1 MRWLARRIVLTIAYM
16 KYVIEQAAEHVPDL
30 PPSREDLTTDKA
42 ASQANQGGRVCQV
55 HRLLRH
61 MRSRELLLQCE
72 SQVISF
78 ELYHRIDSSN
88 DLLRQVLKRLP
99 VLSNFHLCS
108 LHGHL
113 QPNIRTNT
121 LASFTTHPSLPTSPA
136 VLLCTDVAARGLDL
150 PDVDVVLQY
159 DPPSDPK
166 SFSHRAG
173 RTARMGR
180 RGKAVVL
187 LAKGCEEEYIGE
199 PASNFQICNLGSM
212 LTPNLIDRVF
222 EASKNTSHEAS
233 IPHGFRR
240 SYRGKQRN
248 KDISRYG
255 GCESFR
261 FDGADAR
268 YCYQGQSIERQGQL
282 RSRSK
287 RNAVYLKHD
296 QFFQAAKAFVSTIR
310 AYSKHEAS
318 YIFRLKALD
327 MFGMGISYGLL
338 RLPKMPE
345 VKEWRERVK
354 KQKETQEA
362 DTEVQATGGVDWTD
376 REVDVSLHPGLVRF
390 AFTIRNDML
399 TMDTVS
405 VGQLRIPR

>member
-16 KYVIEQAAEHVPDL
+16 EYVIEQAAEHVPDL
-30 PPSREDLTTDKA
+30 SPSREDLTTDKA
-42 ASQANQGGRVCQV
+42 ASQANQGGRVSQV
-55 HRLLRH
+55 YRLLRH
-61 MRSRELLLQCE
+61 MRSRGLLLQCE
-72 SQVISF
+72 SLMFSL
-78 ELYHRIDSSN
+78 ELHHRIESLDY
-88 DLLRQVLKRLP
+88 LLRQVLKRLP

-199 PASNFQICNLGSM
+199 PASSFQIRDLGSM

-222 EASKNTSHEAS
+222 EAPKNTSHEAS

-240 SYRGKQRN
+240 S
-248 KDISRYG
+248 
-255 GCESFR
+255 
-261 FDGADAR
+261 
-268 YCYQGQSIERQGQL
+268 
-282 RSRSK
+282 
-287 RNAVYLKHD
+287 
-296 QFFQAAKAFVSTIR
+296 
-310 AYSKHEAS
+310 
-318 YIFRLKALD
+318 
-327 MFGMGISYGLL
+327 
-338 RLPKMPE
+338 
-345 VKEWRERVK
+345 
-354 KQKETQEA
+354 
-362 DTEVQATGGVDWTD
+362 
-376 REVDVSLHPGLVRF
+376 
-390 AFTIRNDML
+390 
-399 TMDTVS
+399 
-405 VGQLRIPR
+405 